1 MHITKEAGNATE
13 TMLLLAKS
21 LKNEQNFLLCKAD
34 EDAVE
39 NSFVQNEQEDVT
51 ATFKISEDGAV
62 ILQETEEKDAASD
75 KGFVSKMMRTSEEL
89 FEWQEQ
95 QAKEQEKEW
104 NKTHLSW
111 VEQWNKEHPNLVG
124 VRCIRD
130 SDGRWYTAEEINDR
144 WNRELRSDGNIFL
157 CTKMQDIQ

>member
-1 MHITKEAGNATE
+1 MHITKEAGNATD

-21 LKNEQNFLLCKAD
+21 LKKGQNFLQCKGNANAF
-34 EDAVE
+34 EDTIE
-39 NSFVQNEQEDVT
+39 QNEQKDVT
-51 ATFKISEDGAV
+51 VTFKISEDGAV
-62 ILQETEEKDAASD
+62 VLHETEKKDAASD

-130 SDGRWYTAEEINDR
+130 SDGRWYTAEEINVR

>member
-1 MHITKEAGNATE
+1 MQITKETGNAAD
-13 TMLLLAKS
+13 TMLLLAGS
-21 LKNEQNFLLCKAD
+21 LKKEQNFLQCKVNANVF
-34 EDAVE
+34 EDTLE
-39 NSFVQNEQEDVT
+39 QKEQEDVR

-62 ILQETEEKDAASD
+62 VLHETEEKDTTSD

-130 SDGRWYTAEEINDR
+130 SDGRWYTAEEINDL
-144 WNRELRSDGNIFL
+144 WNRELRSDGNMFL
-157 CTKMQDIQ
+157 CSKM